1 MRVGRGELGRKE
13 RTFFLLEENGQQRVE
28 KEQEARLE
36 GRPIRYGHIIFLVSI
51 SLHYFAPFSV
61 DFF

>member
-1 MRVGRGELGRKE
+1 MEEKRGH
-13 RTFFLLEENGQQRVE
+13 FLLEENEQQRAGRE
-28 KEQEARLE
+28 REAKLE

-61 DFF
+61 DFL